1 MDFHRTLNNA
11 KILGLLSVLTGAF
24 LSIGYLVGGTSGM
37 IIGLFFAG
45 IMNFGSYWF
54 SDRIVLKIYGAEKVE
69 RSDRPDLYDAV
80 ERLAEDA
87 GIPVPELYIS
97 KMDVPNAFATGRN
110 PEHGVVCVTQGLL
123 RNLEQEE
130 VEGVIAHEMAHIKN
144 RDTLIN
150 AVVATIAGAIA
161 IIAEMVFWGALF
173 SGKDEEGEL
182 LSAMAFMVL
191 TPLIATII
199 RTAISRKME
208 FRADS
213 DAVSIHGKKEGLSS
227 ALRKISSA
235 NERKNSRHKSK
246 VEEAGANLF
255 IYNPFS
261 SEKITRFFSTHPP
274 LEDRLENIE
283 STSLGT
289 E

>member
-1 MDFHRTLNNA
+1 MDLHRTLNNA

-24 LSIGYLVGGTSGM
+24 LTAGYFIGGTSGM
-37 IIGLFFAG
+37 VIGLFLAG

-54 SDRIVLKIYGAEKVE
+54 SDRIVLKMYRAEKIE
-69 RSDRPDLYDAV
+69 REDRPELYDAV
-80 ERLAEDA
+80 ENLAEGA
-87 GIPVPELYIS
+87 GLPSPELYIS
-97 KMDVPNAFATGRN
+97 DMDVPNAFATGRN
-110 PEHGVVCVTQGLL
+110 PEHGVVCVTKGLL

-130 VEGVIAHEMAHIKN
+130 VEGVIAHELAHIKN

-173 SGKDEEGEL
+173 SGRDEEGEM
-182 LSAMAFMVL
+182 LSALAFMIL

-213 DAVSIHGKKEGLSS
+213 DAVKIHGNREGLSH

-235 NERKNSRHKSK
+235 NERKNTKHKSR

-274 LEDRLENIE
+274 LEERLENIE
-283 STSLGT
+283 STSI
-289 E
+289 

>member
-1 MDFHRTLNNA
+1 MDFNRTLNNA

-24 LSIGYLVGGTSGM
+24 LTVGYFIGGTSGM
-37 IIGLFFAG
+37 IIGLMLAG
-45 IMNFGSYWF
+45 IMNLGSYWF
-54 SDRIVLKIYGAEKVE
+54 SDRIVLKIYKAEEVNRK
-69 RSDRPDLYDAV
+69 DRPELYEAV
-80 ERLAEDA
+80 ENLSENA
-87 GIPVPELYIS
+87 GIPVPDLYIS
-97 KMDVPNAFATGRN
+97 DMDVPNAFATGRN
-110 PEHGVVCVTQGLL
+110 PEKGVVCVTKGLL
-123 RNLEQEE
+123 RDLEQDEL
-130 VEGVIAHEMAHIKN
+130 EGVIAHEMAHIKN

-161 IIAEMVFWGALF
+161 ILAEMVFWGALF
-173 SGKDEEGEL
+173 SGRDEEGEM
-182 LSAMAFMVL
+182 LSALAFMIL

-213 DAVSIHGKKEGLSS
+213 DAVKIHENKEGLSS

-261 SEKITRFFSTHPP
+261 SEKVTRLFSTHPP
-274 LEDRLENIE
+274 LEKRLENIE
-283 STSLGT
+283 DSSI
-289 E
+289 

>member
-1 MDFHRTLNNA
+1 
-11 KILGLLSVLTGAF
+11 
-24 LSIGYLVGGTSGM
+24 M

-182 LSAMAFMVL
+182 LSAMAFMIL

-213 DAVSIHGKKEGLSS
+213 DAVSIHRKKEGLSS

>member
-1 MDFHRTLNNA
+1 
-11 KILGLLSVLTGAF
+11 
-24 LSIGYLVGGTSGM
+24 M

-182 LSAMAFMVL
+182 LSAMAFMIL

-213 DAVSIHGKKEGLSS
+213 DAVSIQGKKEGLSS

-235 NERKNSRHKSK
+235 NERKNSRHK
-246 VEEAGANLF
+246 
-255 IYNPFS
+255 
-261 SEKITRFFSTHPP
+261 
-274 LEDRLENIE
+274 
-283 STSLGT
+283 
-289 E
+289 

>member
-1 MDFHRTLNNA
+1 MDFNRTLNNA

-24 LSIGYLVGGTSGM
+24 LTVGYFIGGTSGM
-37 IIGLFFAG
+37 IIGLVFAG

-54 SDRIVLKIYGAEKVE
+54 SDSIVLKVYHAEKVE
-69 RSDRPDLYDAV
+69 RSDRPELHDAV
-80 ERLAEDA
+80 ENLAGEA

-97 KMDVPNAFATGRN
+97 DMDVPNAFATGRN
-110 PEHGVVCVTQGLL
+110 PEHGVVCVTKGLL
-123 RNLEQEE
+123 RDLEQEE
-130 VEGVIAHEMAHIKN
+130 VEGVIAHELAHIKN

-161 IIAEMVFWGALF
+161 ILAEMVFWGALF
-173 SGKDEEGEL
+173 SGRDEEGEL
-182 LSAMAFMVL
+182 LSALAFMIL
-191 TPLIATII
+191 TPLIAMII

-213 DAVSIHGKKEGLSS
+213 DAVEIHRNKEGLSS

-235 NERKNSRHKSK
+235 NERKNAQHKSK

-283 STSLGT
+283 STSLSRG
-289 E
+289 